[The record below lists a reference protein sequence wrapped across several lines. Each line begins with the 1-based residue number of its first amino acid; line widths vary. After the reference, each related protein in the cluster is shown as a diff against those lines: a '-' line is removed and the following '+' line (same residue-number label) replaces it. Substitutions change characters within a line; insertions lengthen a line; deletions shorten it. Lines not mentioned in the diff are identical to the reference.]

1 MNSSI
6 DDNVEIIATIFSP
19 VWLFPALVLVVG
31 GALMGVAMVVWSFSR
46 KKTLKIDYFGLSI
59 GSALIF
65 LYFLMPIGLRIDNRK
80 EPLDVM
86 RHGYF
91 STADIYT
98 WVLVC
103 LVVLTVSMWSLMRI
117 YKARKDN
124 FGGSLLLYAVINL
137 AAVLIGWEVA
147 SEYGGA
153 WTS

>member
-1 MNSSI
+1 M
-6 DDNVEIIATIFSP
+6 
-19 VWLFPALVLVVG
+19 WLFPALIIVIG
-31 GALMGVAMVVWSFSR
+31 GTLAGLAMIVWAFSN
-46 KKTLKIDYFGLSI
+46 KKKLKIDYFGLSI
-59 GSALIF
+59 CSALIF

-103 LVVLTVSMWSLMRI
+103 LVVFTVSMWSLMRI

-124 FGGSLLLYAVINL
+124 FGGSLFLYAFVNL
-137 AAVLIGWEVA
+137 AAILIGWVVA